1 MRPLLIEAPGKARM
15 DSTRSKPNIQ
25 SFVSTWLFIAFLAL
39 LCLWCCDHRL
49 YGLSSLPRK
58 NVWLSLLGLSMISES
73 AIENVDITDSNDQ
86 WRLSDAFLSEKASMQ
101 TMKRSLCKTL
111 K

>member
-1 MRPLLIEAPGKARM
+1 
-15 DSTRSKPNIQ
+15 
-25 SFVSTWLFIAFLAL
+25 
-39 LCLWCCDHRL
+39 
-49 YGLSSLPRK
+49 
-58 NVWLSLLGLSMISES
+58 MISES

-86 WRLSDAFLSEKASMQ
+86 WRLCDAFLSEKASMQ